1 MHAATRRAVGAAVLL
16 LTGSAA
22 APVSIA
28 AEPVPGTTANFT
40 VSITGKFTSHGTE
53 VRTCQD
59 ANDNPITAQRV
70 ADTTWTFAT
79 TKAGRAQFSYDGNS
93 GIAAGMTRLLSVAA
107 TGSRTASETP
117 NCAPFRTD
125 EQPVGSTCSAKHEKY
140 LMSIYANPGPPRL
153 GYGINE
159 NISHLRWPDDP
170 WLAVDGACPP
180 LALTWGKL
188 SVNTAPPT
196 AISQPNVFNK
206 RVRRIVVNG
215 HRTGH
220 GPSDATSNS
229 TWTLEYTVV
238 LTRRG

>member
-1 MHAATRRAVGAAVLL
+1 MYAATRRAVGAAVLL
-16 LTGSAA
+16 LAGFAA

-28 AEPVPGTTANFT
+28 AAPVSGTTANFT

-53 VRTCQD
+53 VRDCRD

-70 ADTTWTFAT
+70 ADTTWTFTT
-79 TKAGRAQFSYDGNS
+79 TKAGRAQFSYYRNL
-93 GIAAGMTRLLSVAA
+93 GIEAGMTRLLSVAA

-117 NCAPFRTD
+117 NCAPFTPD
-125 EQPVGSTCSAKHEKY
+125 EQPIGSTCSAKHERY
-140 LMSIYANPGPPRL
+140 LMSIYANPDPPRL

-159 NISHLRWPDDP
+159 NISHLKWPDDP

-188 SVNTAPPT
+188 SVDTARPT
-196 AISQPNVFNK
+196 AISQPKIFNK

-215 HRTGH
+215 HRTGQ
-220 GPSDATSNS
+220 GPPDPKSSS